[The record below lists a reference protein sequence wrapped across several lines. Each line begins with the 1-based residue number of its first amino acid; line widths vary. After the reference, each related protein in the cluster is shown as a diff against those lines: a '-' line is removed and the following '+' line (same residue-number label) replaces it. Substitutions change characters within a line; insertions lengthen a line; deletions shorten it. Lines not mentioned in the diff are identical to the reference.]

1 MLFLLSFS
9 FLLCRNESS
18 AWSVSGHRII
28 WSHSSLFLV
37 FYFIRPCAN
46 VPNTVTRWLHPTWFL
61 PVVTPE
67 NQKCWERKPRL
78 GRGRCRGVQTS
89 GWFWGWRGLCAIL
102 RIFLC
107 LLIFLV
113 TWNSVE
119 TLWFLSGKAFT
130 VRWIMIFMCLNLGIC
145 LMHYL
150 NTGK

>member
-89 GWFWGWRGLCAIL
+89 GWFWGWRNFSLPSYFSCYL
-102 RIFLC
+102 KFS
-107 LLIFLV
+107 
-113 TWNSVE
+113 WNSLISFREGLYCEVNNDFYVFKFRNMFNA
-119 TLWFLSGKAFT
+119 LFKHW
-130 VRWIMIFMCLNLGIC
+130 
-145 LMHYL
+145 
-150 NTGK
+150 